1 MSQPME
7 CPPTPR
13 SAGFT
18 LLEAMVALTM
28 LGIVLSI
35 GMPRMSEWIYK
46 SQVAAAGQFYAEGF
60 AMARNQAL
68 TQNGASRLVLS
79 RNARN
84 GQYDWQVD
92 VCFPR
97 SDEPCNSFSENWS
110 SVDGPAI
117 RDPLGATRGFKS
129 LRRSSEAL
137 PAAAELAQAI
147 GPDDASAV
155 YFTPLGWVDPAISP
169 RIERIDMTP
178 STRHAQTAPVTAV
191 VLTMAGNTIRCR
203 PQVAASDPQRCPP

>member
-1 MSQPME
+1 MRQPRTV
-7 CPPTPR
+7 PA
-13 SAGFT
+13 AGFT
-18 LLEAMVALTM
+18 LLEAMVALAI
-28 LGIVLSI
+28 LGIVLGI
-35 GMPRMSEWIYK
+35 GMPRMSEWIYTGK
-46 SQVAAAGQFYAEGF
+46 VAAAGQFYAEGF
-60 AMARNQAL
+60 ATARNQAL

-79 RNARN
+79 RNTRN

-97 SDEPCNSFSENWS
+97 SDEPCNDISTNWS
-110 SVDGPAI
+110 SVNAVAT

-147 GPDDASAV
+147 GPDDATAV
-155 YFTPLGWVDPAISP
+155 YFTPLGWVNPAIGP
-169 RIERIDMTP
+169 RIERIDLTP
-178 STRHAQTAPVTAV
+178 GSSHARSAPVTAV

>member
-1 MSQPME
+1 MRQPR
-7 CPPTPR
+7 TIAH
-13 SAGFT
+13 AGFT
-18 LLEAMVALTM
+18 LLEAMVALAI
-28 LGIVLSI
+28 LGIVLGI
-35 GMPRMSEWIYK
+35 GMPRMSEWIYTGK
-46 SQVAAAGQFYAEGF
+46 VAAAGQFYAEGF

-79 RNARN
+79 RNTRN
-84 GQYDWQVD
+84 GQYDWRVD

-97 SDEPCNSFSENWS
+97 SDEPCNNISSNWS
-110 SVDGPAI
+110 SVDAPAT
-117 RDPLGATRGFKS
+117 RDPLGATNGFKS

-147 GPDDASAV
+147 SPDDASAV
-155 YFTPLGWVDPAISP
+155 YFTPLGWVDPAIGP

-178 STRHAQTAPVTAV
+178 NSSRARSAPVTAV
-191 VLTMAGNTIRCR
+191 VLTMAGNTIHCR